1 MVERNV
7 EGLRRNAQQ
16 RHQQA
21 AHRADEGIRRLLQ
34 EGRPV
39 NFHTVA
45 ETAHVSTAWL
55 YQHPEIRERIE
66 HLRGQPSLQVG
77 SAPKMKASDASKEAM
92 QAALR
97 QRVKQLEAENRE
109 LKQQLEVVYGQIYK
123 KQP

>member
-1 MVERNV
+1 MVERNI

-45 ETAHVSTAWL
+45 EAAHVSTAWL
-55 YQHPEIRERIE
+55 YQHSEIRERIE
-66 HLRGQPSLQVG
+66 HLREQRSLQTNFT
-77 SAPKMKASDASKEAM
+77 PKMKASDASKDAM
-92 QAALR
+92 QTALR
-97 QRVKQLEAENRE
+97 QRVKQLETENRE
-109 LKQQLEVVYGQIYK
+109 LKQQLEVVYGQLYK
-123 KQP
+123 KQL

>member
-1 MVERNV
+1 MVERNI

-16 RHQQA
+16 RHRQT

-39 NFHTVA
+39 NFQTVA
-45 ETAHVSTAWL
+45 EAAHVSTAWL
-55 YQHPEIRERIE
+55 YQHPEIRGRIE
-66 HLRGQPSLQVG
+66 HLREQQSSRASSSL
-77 SAPKMKASDASKEAM
+77 KMKASDASKDAM

-109 LKQQLEVVYGQIYK
+109 LKQQLEVVYGQLYK
-123 KQP
+123 KHL